1 MSDHESWRE
10 NKDMDPIEKLLAQI
24 KAENE
29 HPRPKSP
36 DQVEAKPAPKAGN
49 SPSPNSPKL
58 MYNLDSLLEKVQS
71 EAKEPKVQPPLT
83 VQPIALESTSKGLGG
98 HLDQLFGDV
107 KEEFE
112 AQEQAEQL
120 KREQERQEEAKKL
133 ERLKQQQREGLAKRA
148 QEWLKKLDPYSDE
161 GFWFGQFAEHYS
173 SKLEA
178 AIAYLEA
185 TPSEKRGER

>member
-1 MSDHESWRE
+1 MDSIE
-10 NKDMDPIEKLLAQI
+10 NLLAQI

-29 HPRPKSP
+29 NPGQKSP
-36 DQVEAKPAPKAGN
+36 EQVAAKPTSNAAN
-49 SPSPNSPKL
+49 SQPANPAKL
-58 MYNLDSLLEKVQS
+58 MYNLDSLLEKVES
-71 EAKEPKVQPPLT
+71 EAKAPRVQPS
-83 VQPIALESTSKGLGG
+83 VNVEPIALESTSRGLGG
-98 HLDQLFGDV
+98 PLDQLFGDV
-107 KEEFE
+107 KQELE

-133 ERLKQQQREGLAKRA
+133 ERLKQKQREGLAKRA

-185 TPSEKRGER
+185 TPSEKRGEG